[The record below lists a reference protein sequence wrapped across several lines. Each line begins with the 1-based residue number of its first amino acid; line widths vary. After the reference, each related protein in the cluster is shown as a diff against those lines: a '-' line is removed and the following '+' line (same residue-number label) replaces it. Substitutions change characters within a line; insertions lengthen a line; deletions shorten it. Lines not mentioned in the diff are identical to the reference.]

1 MRTRVLLHFS
11 LVHVDYHL
19 MNLVQMPPSVAN
31 MTTAAYLSSGIG
43 INYYATSASMMP
55 LQTAPA
61 TLTAIQMQQ
70 QQQLQQQLQQQQQQQ
85 QQSSSSNATT
95 SAMSQAICQQL
106 PQQQQQQQYPYMTLQ
121 QQQQLLTQQQYHQ
134 QQQQI
139 LPADSG
145 LRRRLFAG
153 FRPMSGFG
161 RIRSR
166 SSQHRSISLPESN

>member
-1 MRTRVLLHFS
+1 MA
-11 LVHVDYHL
+11 
-19 MNLVQMPPSVAN
+19 QMPSVAN

-43 INYYATSASMMP
+43 INYYATSATAMLP
-55 LQTAPA
+55 TGQTAS
-61 TLTAIQMQQ
+61 LQMQQ
-70 QQQLQQQLQQQQQQQ
+70 QQQP
-85 QQSSSSNATT
+85 STSAASAASTSSNSAAALATT
-95 SAMSQAICQQL
+95 ICQQL

-166 SSQHRSISLPESN
+166 SSQHRSISLPESNYIVTSFLLQLLQLPHYPY